1 MMKKNIKNRIG
12 GHKMAN
18 FYVKN
23 DDFELNFLV
32 FLIKIC
38 GHLLNRIEKHCSN
51 DFLKWVIMYIM
62 CYH

>member
-1 MMKKNIKNRIG
+1 
-12 GHKMAN
+12 MAN

-38 GHLLNRIEKHCSN
+38 GHLLNKVRFINIKN
-51 DFLKWVIMYIM
+51 G
-62 CYH
+62 